1 VLDAPFGFRQNPR
14 MDSDE
19 REIYHYLKTWG
30 AEYVGT
36 REICRRAGS
45 KKRFHED
52 PDWAKPVLI
61 SMKERGIVESDA
73 LGRYRIKPVK
83 KKKGGGRWI
92 APDIEK
98 ILKESG
104 VEVDSKGSDLGN
116 DEYYEQL

>member
-1 VLDAPFGFRQNPR
+1 

-30 AEYVGT
+30 KEFVGT

-45 KKRFHED
+45 KTRFHDE
-52 PDWAKPVLI
+52 PDWAKPILI

-83 KKKGGGRWI
+83 KKHGGGRWI

-104 VEVDSKGSDLGN
+104 VKVESKDFDLGA